1 MWDRV
6 DLGQFFLRDKHG
18 KFLAVWIS
26 LINLISSI
34 IFIKIEVGLS
44 WSDYKLLTDTFWTL
58 LDAKQNI
65 RESKLP
71 FWYNLL
77 CKIVYR
83 I

>member
-44 WSDYKLLTDTFWTL
+44 EVII
-58 LDAKQNI
+58 N
-65 RESKLP
+65 
-71 FWYNLL
+71 
-77 CKIVYR
+77 C
-83 I
+83 